1 MSEVVK
7 DANLGVK
14 QHGTRACAIGRLADG
29 LARAAAVA
37 ACLILEAQVA
47 AVLVATRPVQYAKV
61 VGLHCPSLPCER
73 NGLFDLH
80 C

>member
-37 ACLILEAQVA
+37 ACLIPEAQVA
-47 AVLVATRPVQYAKV
+47 TVLGCDTSSSVCQGGWPALSVSPLSAQRT
-61 VGLHCPSLPCER
+61 S
-73 NGLFDLH
+73 
-80 C
+80 